1 MAVNKL
7 QLEEMQEAQAAMKE
21 PEKERFRVTDKKS
34 ADWCLRK
41 IAAYEAEME
50 ENRKLVEEEKLR
62 LDMWLEKENEQ
73 AMRSIDYFGGLLRE
87 WMEEEY
93 GKNPKKRSISLPHG
107 RIRLRQQQ
115 PEYAYRDEEV
125 LAFLKENAPD
135 LIQTIETYN
144 KSNIKAFIKK
154 HCEITPD
161 GVPVMATTGEI
172 MPGVKVTERGLRFEF
187 QTEGK

>member
-1 MAVNKL
+1 MSALDKL
-7 QLEEMQEAQAAMKE
+7 ALAEMQEAEEARE
-21 PEKERFRVTDKKS
+21 GFRVTDKGS

-41 IAAYEAEME
+41 IAAYRAEMA
-50 ENRKLVEEEKLR
+50 ENQELVQAEIER
-62 LDMWLEKENEQ
+62 LQQWLKAENEKAEQ
-73 AMRSIDYFGGLLRE
+73 SIAYFSGLLEE
-87 WMEEEY
+87 WLRAEHERDER
-93 GKNPKKRSISLPHG
+93 KRSVSLPHG

-125 LAFLKENAPD
+125 LAFLKKSAPD
-135 LIQTIETYN
+135 LIQTVETYN

-172 MPGVKVTERGLRFEF
+172 MSGVKVTERGLRFEF

>member
-1 MAVNKL
+1 MSALDKL
-7 QLEEMQEAQAAMKE
+7 ALAEMQEAEEARE
-21 PEKERFRVTDKKS
+21 GFRVTDKGS

-41 IAAYEAEME
+41 IAAYEVEME
-50 ENRKLVEEEKLR
+50 ENRKFVEEEKLR

-93 GKNPKKRSISLPHG
+93 GKNPRKRSISLPHG

-135 LIQTIETYN
+135 LIQTVETYN

>member
-87 WMEEEY
+87 WMEEEHR
-93 GKNPKKRSISLPHG
+93 KNPRRRSIGLPHG
-107 RIRLRQQQ
+107 RIRLRKQQ
-115 PEYAYRDEEV
+115 PEYNCRDDKV

-135 LIQTIETYN
+135 LIKTTYTYSKN
-144 KSNIKAFIKK
+144 DIKAFIKK
-154 HCEITPD
+154 HCDITPD

-172 MPGVKVTERGLRFEF
+172 MPGVKVIERGLRFEF